1 MAYTVLMVEDEEDCI
16 TPLLPYIQSRGYEV
30 KVASTLRKAREYLN
44 QGVGDIVLLDV
55 LLPDGNG
62 LDLLHETASL
72 PTRPSVIVFTGHGD
86 IEMAVEAMKLGAT
99 DFLQKPVVFSQ
110 IEKSLQRAAENV
122 ALRRELNLYRQAQ
135 LQSVDFIIGNSPIM
149 RRLYEQAQRAA
160 LASVSVLITGETG
173 SGKSLLAK
181 AIHKMGPRAN
191 KPFVH
196 VDCGAIPAS
205 VFESELFGH
214 EAGAFTSAEK
224 RKLGLL
230 ETADGGVLFLD
241 EISSMPIETQAK
253 LLRALDEQSFRRLG
267 STTEIKV
274 DVQVLAASNRNL
286 RRMMEEG
293 TFRSDLYYRLKVVDL
308 EVPPLRE
315 HKEDIP
321 ELVGFLIR
329 KNNPRRGTNIR
340 NVTPRAMEALMAY
353 DWPGNI
359 RELAHAIERA
369 MIFCD
374 DEAIDLHHLP
384 YEVQAMPA
392 RQNSGP
398 SKAPR
403 TRSGRPD

>member
-1 MAYTVLMVEDEEDCI
+1 MAYTVIMVEDEEDFI
-16 TPLLPYIQSRGYEV
+16 NPLLPYIQSRGYEV
-30 KVASTLRKAREYLN
+30 KVAQTLHKAREYLK
-44 QGVGDIVLLDV
+44 QGIGDIILLDIV
-55 LLPDGNG
+55 LPDGNG
-62 LDLLHETASL
+62 LELLHETSSL
-72 PTRPSVIVFTGHGD
+72 PIRPSVIVATGNGD
-86 IEMAVEAMKLGAT
+86 IETAVEAMKLGAT

-110 IEKSLQRAAENV
+110 LEKTLQRAAENV
-122 ALRRELNLYRQAQ
+122 ALRRELFLYRQAQ
-135 LQSVDFIIGNSPIM
+135 LQNIDFIVGNSPVM

-173 SGKSLLAK
+173 TGKSLLAK

-191 KPFVH
+191 KPFIP
-196 VDCGAIPAS
+196 VDCGALPAT

-230 ETADGGVLFLD
+230 ETADGGVVFLD
-241 EISSMPIETQAK
+241 EISSMAVETQAK
-253 LLRALDEQSFRRLG
+253 LLRALDDQSFRRLG
-267 STTEIKV
+267 STVEIKV
-274 DVQVLAASNRNL
+274 DVQILAASNRDL
-286 RRMMEEG
+286 KKMIAEG

-321 ELVGFLIR
+321 ELVGFFIR
-329 KNNPRRGTNIR
+329 KNNPHRGKNIQD
-340 NVTPRAMEALMAY
+340 VTSRAMEALMAY

-374 DEAIDLHHLP
+374 EEAIDLTHLP
-384 YEVQAMPA
+384 FDIQEGGRA
-392 RQNSGP
+392 RL
-398 SKAPR
+398 A
-403 TRSGRPD
+403 

>member
-1 MAYTVLMVEDEEDCI
+1 MAYTVIMVEDEEDFI
-16 TPLLPYIQSRGYEV
+16 NPLLPFIQSRGYEV
-30 KVASTLRKAREYLN
+30 RVAQTLHKAREYLK
-44 QGVGDIVLLDV
+44 QGIGDIILLDIV
-55 LLPDGNG
+55 LPDGNG
-62 LDLLHETASL
+62 LELLHETASL
-72 PTRPSVIVFTGHGD
+72 PIRPSVIVATGNGD
-86 IEMAVEAMKLGAT
+86 IETAVEAMKSGAT

-110 IEKSLQRAAENV
+110 LEKTLQRAAENV
-122 ALRRELNLYRQAQ
+122 ALRRELYLYRQAQ
-135 LQSVDFIIGNSPIM
+135 LQNIDFIVGNSPAV

-173 SGKSLLAK
+173 TGKSLLAK

-191 KPFVH
+191 KPFIP
-196 VDCGAIPAS
+196 VDCGALPAT

-230 ETADGGVLFLD
+230 ETADGGVVFLD
-241 EISSMPIETQAK
+241 EISSMAIETQAK

-274 DVQVLAASNRNL
+274 DVQILAASNRDL
-286 RRMMEEG
+286 KKMIAEG

-321 ELVGFLIR
+321 ELVGFFIR
-329 KNNPRRGTNIR
+329 KNNPHRGKNIQD
-340 NVTPRAMEALMAY
+340 VTSRAMEALMAY

-374 DEAIDLHHLP
+374 EEAIDLTHLP
-384 YEVQAMPA
+384 FDIQDC
-392 RQNSGP
+392 
-398 SKAPR
+398 
-403 TRSGRPD
+403 GRGRLV

>member
-1 MAYTVLMVEDEEDCI
+1 MAYTVIMVEDEEDFVN
-16 TPLLPYIQSRGYEV
+16 PLLPYIQSRGYEV
-30 KVASTLRKAREYLN
+30 KVAQTLHKAREYLK
-44 QGVGDIVLLDV
+44 QGIGDIILLDLV
-55 LLPDGNG
+55 LPDGNG
-62 LDLLHETASL
+62 LELLHETANL
-72 PTRPSVIVFTGHGD
+72 PIRPAVIVATGNGD
-86 IEMAVEAMKLGAT
+86 IETAVEAMKSGAT

-110 IEKSLQRAAENV
+110 LEKTLQRAAENV
-122 ALRRELNLYRQAQ
+122 ALRRELYLYRQAQ
-135 LQSVDFIIGNSPIM
+135 LQNIDFVVGNSPAM

-173 SGKSLLAK
+173 TGKSLLAK

-191 KPFVH
+191 KPFIP
-196 VDCGAIPAS
+196 VDCGALPVT

-230 ETADGGVLFLD
+230 ETADGGVVFLD
-241 EISSMPIETQAK
+241 EISSMANETQAK

-267 STTEIKV
+267 STVEIKV
-274 DVQVLAASNRNL
+274 DVQILAASNRDL
-286 RRMMEEG
+286 KKMIAEG

-321 ELVGFLIR
+321 ELVGFFIR
-329 KNNPRRGTNIR
+329 KNNPHRGKNIQD
-340 NVTPRAMEALMAY
+340 VTSRAMEALMAY

-374 DEAIDLHHLP
+374 EEAIDLTHLP
-384 YEVQAMPA
+384 FELQE
-392 RQNSGP
+392 R
-398 SKAPR
+398 
-403 TRSGRPD
+403 GRGRLA